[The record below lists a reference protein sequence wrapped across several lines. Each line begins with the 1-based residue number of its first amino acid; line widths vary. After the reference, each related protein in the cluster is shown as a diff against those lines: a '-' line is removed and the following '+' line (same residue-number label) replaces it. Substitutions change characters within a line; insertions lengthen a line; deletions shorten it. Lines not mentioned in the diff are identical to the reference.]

1 MSGVTSK
8 NMTDNNKSVRGNVD
22 GSGLGNV
29 DGSGRSDTLG
39 FGSVNPLGPGR
50 GNTSS
55 ADRGSAD
62 DPAQANFLP
71 PMAGEGIHAGFPS
84 PAQDYM
90 NPCID
95 LNKELVRHPAAT
107 FYGRVVGDSMV
118 DAGVEEG
125 DILVIDKSIEATE
138 GDMCVCFVDGE
149 FTLKYLSFKDPSAGE
164 KSKTAPVEGRSAGM
178 RSKSGNTGNAIW
190 LIPAN
195 PAYPP
200 IKVSDPSFS
209 VWGVVTY
216 VIKKTYRK

>member
-1 MSGVTSK
+1 
-8 NMTDNNKSVRGNVD
+8 MTDNNKSVRGNVN

-55 ADRGSAD
+55 AGRGSAD
-62 DPAQANFLP
+62 SPAQANFLP

-125 DILVIDKSIEATE
+125 DILVIDKSIEAME

-149 FTLKYLSFKDPSAGE
+149 FTLKYLSFQE
-164 KSKTAPVEGRSAGM
+164 
-178 RSKSGNTGNAIW
+178 
-190 LIPAN
+190 L
-195 PAYPP
+195 
-200 IKVSDPSFS
+200 
-209 VWGVVTY
+209 
-216 VIKKTYRK
+216 

>member
-1 MSGVTSK
+1 MSFGYNPHISGNPQSIDSSNSNGTAGATIK
-8 NMTDNNKSVRGNVD
+8 NMTDDNSKSLRGD
-22 GSGLGNV
+22 A
-29 DGSGRSDTLG
+29 
-39 FGSVNPLGPGR
+39 P
-50 GNTSS
+50 
-55 ADRGSAD
+55 
-62 DPAQANFLP
+62 DPVQENFLP
-71 PMAGEGIHAGFPS
+71 PMACEGIHAGFPS

-149 FTLKYLSFKDPSAGE
+149 FTLKYLSFKDPSSGE
-164 KSKTAPVEGRSAGM
+164 KCKDA
-178 RSKSGNTGNAIW
+178 NAIW

-216 VIKKTYRK
+216 VIKKTYRKSGGSDK